1 MLILACAI
9 CLNQV
14 FGARAGNVEYYLTL
28 NVYTIL
34 QFVFACLLIAQWTVL
49 FNDFQKYKDDM
60 LSDQGEIAN
69 LMTYIHQ
76 NDFKFIIGGIGSL
89 GTSVSSD

>member
-1 MLILACAI
+1 M
-9 CLNQV
+9 
-14 FGARAGNVEYYLTL
+14 
-28 NVYTIL
+28 
-34 QFVFACLLIAQWTVL
+34 FACLIIAQWTVL

-89 GTSVSSD
+89 GTSVASD